1 MRNYKVKQVNKGL
14 LLQCPS
20 CNKKYKTEIKRQQHV
35 EKDHYYETRNSNRF
49 KFTSEE
55 KARIYKSAGS
65 YIVELYEIRKDED
78 YGESLAKNLL
88 PQLYKEDLSPNDL
101 KRIMSAQRSFA
112 TNLLDQNLL
121 SCDWIAVM
129 DDFEKFFNMGLPH
142 YDTNF
147 CPTLAI
153 DFLWHALMQLPELYI
168 EICEKSCIEIMPHCN
183 IDRTP
188 EEDSQRHEYFL
199 KVFQH
204 KFCKMPTSFPSQLE
218 AFSIED
224 IREVF
229 GNLYKKEFSNKQ
241 MPQNPKESVFLQWK
255 ADKVSNFGKQIYQ
268 AVKNIKSNCIV
279 SWAPSIYPWSKEQ
292 YLQDWPKWLNEGY
305 ADYIIP
311 QLYRY
316 KIGDYERILKELF
329 SQVPSTLKHKIF
341 PGILTSLGDGYRVD
355 EMIFKQMIA
364 LNRQY
369 GYKGEV
375 FFYYET
381 LNQSLRK

>member
-229 GNLYKKEFSNKQ
+229 GNLYKKEL
-241 MPQNPKESVFLQWK
+241 E
-255 ADKVSNFGKQIYQ
+255 KVEERR
-268 AVKNIKSNCIV
+268 IV
-279 SWAPSIYPWSKEQ
+279 DEERKRLDHERYRLITEQ
-292 YLQDWPKWLNEGY
+292 YALKREQED
-305 ADYIIP
+305 AII
-311 QLYRY
+311 
-316 KIGDYERILKELF
+316 KIISEHFGLSTQELSWGYERDYYLKGYKMGLRDKDLKEYVED
-329 SQVPSTLKHKIF
+329 QVEREISKPSTC
-341 PGILTSLGDGYRVD
+341 
-355 EMIFKQMIA
+355 
-364 LNRQY
+364 
-369 GYKGEV
+369 
-375 FFYYET
+375 
-381 LNQSLRK
+381 